1 VFVSGALRHD
11 RVQFRVRDRFVTS
24 TNANDSGD
32 RTLQAV
38 SPMLGIVWRPVSR
51 WSLYGNLSTAFE
63 TPTITELTNQE
74 TGAAGLNVTLE
85 PQRTRTT
92 ELGTQAFI
100 GQHVKADV
108 SLFRA
113 VVLDELVPFDVP
125 NQPGRRAF
133 RNAGRTTRTGA
144 ETSVRAQWSAVDVG
158 AAYTLSRFR
167 FDRYDVGTVSYAGKA
182 IPGVPEHYGQV
193 FATVR
198 RGVVWS
204 GLEVTA
210 SSEASANDAG
220 TVSGAG
226 FAAWN
231 WRAGVDATTVGGLRV
246 QPTVSIENMFDRRYA
261 SSLVINATRNRFFE
275 PGLPRRISFL
285 MSLQWR

>member
-1 VFVSGALRHD
+1 
-11 RVQFRVRDRFVTS
+11 
-24 TNANDSGD
+24 
-32 RTLQAV
+32 
-38 SPMLGIVWRPVSR
+38 
-51 WSLYGNLSTAFE
+51 
-63 TPTITELTNQE
+63 
-74 TGAAGLNVTLE
+74 
-85 PQRTRTT
+85 
-92 ELGTQAFI
+92 
-100 GQHVKADV
+100 
-108 SLFRA
+108 
-113 VVLDELVPFDVP
+113 
-125 NQPGRRAF
+125 
-133 RNAGRTTRTGA
+133 
-144 ETSVRAQWSAVDVG
+144 
-158 AAYTLSRFR
+158 
-167 FDRYDVGTVSYAGKA
+167 
-182 IPGVPEHYGQV
+182 VPEHYGQV

-220 TVSGAG
+220 TVNGAG

-231 WRAGVDATTVGGLRV
+231 WRAGVDAATVGGLRV